1 MEKRLFTS
9 ECVTNG
15 HPDKVADSISDAILD
30 ACLAQDPHSRVA
42 CETMVTTDF
51 CIICGEITT
60 KATVDYAAVAREAI
74 RKIGYVYPGDGF
86 DADTVEIQCR
96 IHTQSADIAL
106 GTNDEVG
113 GAGDQGMM
121 FGGAC
126 TQTPELMPLPAAL
139 SRALCS
145 RLTQCVHETDL
156 LRPDGKTQVTVE
168 FDEQGNVVG
177 IDTVVV
183 SVMHSADFAIEA
195 LRKYV
200 RENVIAPVLERYG
213 FHIENVAH
221 IHINPTGNF
230 VIGGPN
236 GDTGLT
242 GRKIIVDTYGGY
254 FSHGGGAFSGKDPTK
269 VDRSAAYMARYMAKN
284 LVAAGLATK
293 VQVQLAYA
301 IGVAQPVSLR
311 VDSYGTGKISDE
323 KMTELLRETC
333 DMTPA
338 GIIRKLDLRRP
349 IYADTAAHGHFGIES
364 RPWEQ
369 TDTGGQAA
377 PAFRN
382 LKKTAGKGKS
392 PSLYFSGSTAQMPKC
407 SKHLYRV
414 MTGSRKLISFQYP
427 PRGIY
432 SKFHRLPPVRRVFL
446 HLFPRWSSSTLW
458 WSYYS

>member
-15 HPDKVADSISDAILD
+15 HPDKVADSVSDAILD
-30 ACLAQDPHSRVA
+30 ACLAQDPNSRVA

-51 CIICGEITT
+51 CMICGEITT
-60 KATVDYAAVAREAI
+60 KAEVDYKAVAREAI
-74 RKIGYVYPGDGF
+74 RAIGYVYPGDGF
-86 DADTVEIQCR
+86 DADSVEIQCR

-126 TQTPELMPLPAAL
+126 TQTPELMPLPVAL
-139 SRALCS
+139 SRALS
-145 RLTQCVHETDL
+145 NRLTECVHSTDL
-156 LRPDGKTQVTVE
+156 LKPDGKTQVSVE
-168 FDEQGNVVG
+168 YDENGKPVA

-183 SVMHSADFAIEA
+183 SIMHSADFEIGQ

-200 RENVIAPVLERYG
+200 RQGVIAPVLAKYG
-213 FHIENVAH
+213 FDIDRVAH

-269 VDRSAAYMARYMAKN
+269 VDRSGAYIARYMAKN
-284 LVAAGLATK
+284 LVAAGLATQ

-301 IGVAQPVSLR
+301 IGVAQPVSVR
-311 VDSYGTGKISDE
+311 VDTYGTGVIADE
-323 KMTELLRETC
+323 AITELLRKTC
-333 DMTPA
+333 DLTPA

-349 IYADTAAHGHFGIES
+349 IYAPTAAVGHFGVAD
-364 RPWEQ
+364 RPWEA
-369 TDTGGQAA
+369 TDLA
-377 PAFRN
+377 PV
-382 LKKTAGKGKS
+382 LKELAG
-392 PSLYFSGSTAQMPKC
+392 
-407 SKHLYRV
+407 
-414 MTGSRKLISFQYP
+414 I
-427 PRGIY
+427 
-432 SKFHRLPPVRRVFL
+432 
-446 HLFPRWSSSTLW
+446 
-458 WSYYS
+458 

>member
-30 ACLAQDPHSRVA
+30 ACLQQDPGSRVA
-42 CETMVTTDF
+42 CETMVTTNF
-51 CIICGEITT
+51 CLICGEITT
-60 KATVDYAAVAREAI
+60 KAVVDYPAVAREAI

-126 TQTPELMPLPAAL
+126 ADTPELMPLPIALARAL
-139 SRALCS
+139 SN
-145 RLTQCVHETDL
+145 RLTECIHSNDL
-156 LRPDGKTQVTVE
+156 LRADGKTQVSIE
-168 FDEQGNVVG
+168 YDENGKVLGV
-177 IDTVVV
+177 DTVVV
-183 SVMHSADFAIEA
+183 SVMHSADFEIEE

-200 RENVIAPVLERYG
+200 RQGVIAPVLEKYG
-213 FHIENVAH
+213 FSLEDVAH

-284 LVAAGLATK
+284 LVAAGLATQ

-311 VDSYGTGKISDE
+311 VDSYGTGIISDE
-323 KMTELLRETC
+323 KMTELLRQTC

-338 GIIRKLDLRRP
+338 GIIRKLNLRQP
-349 IYADTAAHGHFGIES
+349 IYAPTAAVGHFGVAG
-364 RPWEQ
+364 RPWEE
-369 TDTGGQAA
+369 TDLA
-377 PAFRN
+377 PV
-382 LKKTAGKGKS
+382 LKDLAG
-392 PSLYFSGSTAQMPKC
+392 
-407 SKHLYRV
+407 
-414 MTGSRKLISFQYP
+414 I
-427 PRGIY
+427 
-432 SKFHRLPPVRRVFL
+432 
-446 HLFPRWSSSTLW
+446 
-458 WSYYS
+458 

>member
-30 ACLAQDPHSRVA
+30 ACLAQDPNSRVA
-42 CETMVTTDF
+42 CETTVTTNF
-51 CIICGEITT
+51 CLICGEITT
-60 KATVDYAAVAREAI
+60 TANVDYAAVARQAI
-74 RKIGYVYPGDGF
+74 RKIGYIYPDAGF
-86 DADTVEIQCR
+86 DADSVEILCR

-126 TQTPELMPLPAAL
+126 THTPEMMPLPIAL
-139 SRALCS
+139 ARALAN
-145 RLTQCVHETDL
+145 RLTECVHSNDL

-168 FDEQGNVVG
+168 FDDHNNVIGV
-177 IDTVVV
+177 DTVVV
-183 SVMHSADFAIEA
+183 SIMHSPDFEIEE

-200 RENVIAPVLERYG
+200 REGVIAPVLTNYG
-213 FHIENVAH
+213 FDIKDVRC

-242 GRKIIVDTYGGY
+242 GRKIIVDTYGGF

-269 VDRSAAYMARYMAKN
+269 VDRSGAYMARYMAKN
-284 LVAAGLATK
+284 VVASGLATK
-293 VQVQLAYA
+293 IEVQLAYA
-301 IGVAQPVSLR
+301 IGVAEPVSIR
-311 VDSYGTGKISDE
+311 VETYGTGKLHDE
-323 KMTELLRETC
+323 EITALLRKTV

-338 GIIRKLDLRRP
+338 GIIRKLNLRQP
-349 IYADTAAHGHFGIES
+349 IYAPTAEFGHFGVAD

-369 TDTGGQAA
+369 TDLA
-377 PAFRN
+377 PV
-382 LKKTAGKGKS
+382 LKELAG
-392 PSLYFSGSTAQMPKC
+392 
-407 SKHLYRV
+407 
-414 MTGSRKLISFQYP
+414 I
-427 PRGIY
+427 
-432 SKFHRLPPVRRVFL
+432 
-446 HLFPRWSSSTLW
+446 
-458 WSYYS
+458 

>member
-30 ACLAQDPHSRVA
+30 ACLAQDPGSRVA

-51 CIICGEITT
+51 CLICGEITT
-60 KATVDYAAVAREAI
+60 KAKVDYDAVAREAI
-74 RKIGYVYPGDGF
+74 RAIGYTREGDGF
-86 DADTVEIQCR
+86 NADTVEIQCR

-126 TQTPELMPLPAAL
+126 IQTPELMPLPAAL
-139 SRALCS
+139 SRALCN
-145 RLTQCVHETDL
+145 RLTECVHENDL

-168 FDEQGNVVG
+168 FDEDGKVVG
-177 IDTVVV
+177 VDTVVV
-183 SVMHSADFAIEA
+183 SIMHSADFQMDA
-195 LRKYV
+195 LRAYI
-200 RENVIAPVLERYG
+200 RENVITPVLAKYG
-213 FHIENVAH
+213 FDVNTVPNIF
-221 IHINPTGNF
+221 INPTGHF

-284 LVAAGLATK
+284 LVAAGLAEQ

-301 IGVAQPVSLR
+301 IGVAEPVSVR
-311 VDSYGTGKISDE
+311 VDSYGTGKVSDE
-323 KMTELLRETC
+323 TMTELLRKTC
-333 DMTPA
+333 DLTPA
-338 GIIRKLDLRRP
+338 GIIRKLDLRKP
-349 IYADTAAHGHFGIES
+349 IYASTAAKGHFGVDGKS
-364 RPWEQ
+364 WEQ
-369 TDTGGQAA
+369 TDLAEE
-377 PAFRN
+377 
-382 LKKTAGKGKS
+382 L
-392 PSLYFSGSTAQMPKC
+392 
-407 SKHLYRV
+407 
-414 MTGSRKLISFQYP
+414 RKLA
-427 PRGIY
+427 GI
-432 SKFHRLPPVRRVFL
+432 
-446 HLFPRWSSSTLW
+446 
-458 WSYYS
+458 

>member
-30 ACLAQDPHSRVA
+30 ACLAQDPGSRVA

-51 CIICGEITT
+51 CLICGEITT
-60 KATVDYAAVAREAI
+60 KAQVDYAAVAREAI
-74 RKIGYVYPGDGF
+74 RHIGYVYPGDGF

-126 TQTPELMPLPAAL
+126 VQTPELMPLPVAL
-139 SRALCS
+139 ARALCN
-145 RLTQCVHETDL
+145 RLTECIHSNAL
-156 LRPDGKTQVTVE
+156 LRAAGKTQVSVAYAE
-168 FDEQGNVVG
+168 DGSVIG

-183 SVMHSADFAIEA
+183 SVMHSADFEIEE
-195 LRKYV
+195 LRKYI
-200 RENVIAPVLERYG
+200 RQGVIAPVLESYG
-213 FHIENVAH
+213 FAIDNVPN

-269 VDRSAAYMARYMAKN
+269 VDRSGAYMARYMAKN
-284 LVAAGLATK
+284 LVAAGLATQ

-301 IGVAQPVSLR
+301 IGVAEPVSVR
-311 VDSYGTGKISDE
+311 VDSYGTGVIADE
-323 KMTELLRETC
+323 QMTALLRKTC
-333 DMTPA
+333 DLTPG
-338 GIIRKLDLRRP
+338 GIIRKLELRRP
-349 IYADTAAHGHFGIES
+349 IYAPTAEYGHFGVAD

-369 TDTGGQAA
+369 TDLAA
-377 PAFRN
+377 E
-382 LKKTAGKGKS
+382 LKKLAG
-392 PSLYFSGSTAQMPKC
+392 
-407 SKHLYRV
+407 
-414 MTGSRKLISFQYP
+414 I
-427 PRGIY
+427 
-432 SKFHRLPPVRRVFL
+432 
-446 HLFPRWSSSTLW
+446 
-458 WSYYS
+458 

>member
-30 ACLAQDPHSRVA
+30 ACLAQDPGSRVA
-42 CETMVTTDF
+42 CETMVTTNF
-51 CIICGEITT
+51 CLICGEITT
-60 KATVDYAAVAREAI
+60 TAQVDYEAVAREAI

-126 TQTPELMPLPAAL
+126 TQTPELMPLPIALARAL
-139 SRALCS
+139 SN
-145 RLTQCVHETDL
+145 RLTQCVHSNDL
-156 LRPDGKTQVTVE
+156 LRADGKTQVTVE
-168 FDEQGNVVG
+168 YAEDGSIKG

-183 SVMHSADFAIEA
+183 SIMHSADFEMEQ
-195 LRKYV
+195 LRKYI
-200 RENVIAPVLERYG
+200 REGVIAPVLKDYG
-213 FHIENVAH
+213 FAIEDVAN

-284 LVAAGLATK
+284 LVAAGLATQ

-301 IGVAQPVSLR
+301 IGVAQPVSVR
-311 VDSYGTGKISDE
+311 VESYGTGVISDE
-323 KMTELLRETC
+323 KMTELLRQVC
-333 DMTPA
+333 DLTPA
-338 GIIRKLDLRRP
+338 GIISKLQLRRP
-349 IYADTAAHGHFGIES
+349 IYAPTAAEGHFGVAD

-369 TDTGGQAA
+369 TDIAVE
-377 PAFRN
+377 
-382 LKKTAGKGKS
+382 LKKLANS
-392 PSLYFSGSTAQMPKC
+392 
-407 SKHLYRV
+407 
-414 MTGSRKLISFQYP
+414 
-427 PRGIY
+427 
-432 SKFHRLPPVRRVFL
+432 
-446 HLFPRWSSSTLW
+446 
-458 WSYYS
+458 

>member
-1 MEKRLFTS
+1 MMKGKIMEKRLFTS

-30 ACLAQDPHSRVA
+30 ACLAQDPQSRVA

-51 CIICGEITT
+51 CMICGEITT
-60 KATVDYAAVAREAI
+60 RAVVDYASVAREAI
-74 RKIGYVYPGDGF
+74 RDIGYTHKGDGF

-106 GTNDEVG
+106 GTNEEVG

-139 SRALCS
+139 SRALCN
-145 RLTQCVHETDL
+145 RLTACVKENDL
-156 LRPDGKTQVTVE
+156 LRPDGKTQVSVE
-168 FDEQGNVVG
+168 FDDQGNVVG

-183 SVMHSADFAIEA
+183 SIMHSAAFPMEE
-195 LRKYV
+195 LRAYI
-200 RENVIAPVLERYG
+200 RQQVIAPVLERYG
-213 FHIENVAH
+213 FDIAKVCHVF
-221 IHINPTGNF
+221 INPTGNF

-284 LVAAGLATK
+284 LVAAGLASQ

-301 IGVAQPVSLR
+301 IGVAEPVSIR
-311 VDSYGTGKISDE
+311 VDSYGTGKVSDE
-323 KMTELLRETC
+323 KMVELLRKTC
-333 DMTPA
+333 DMTPG
-338 GIIRKLDLRRP
+338 GIIRKLDLRKP
-349 IYADTAAHGHFGIES
+349 VYASTAAKGHFGVEGKT
-364 RPWEQ
+364 WEQ
-369 TDTGGQAA
+369 TDLAET
-377 PAFRN
+377 
-382 LKKTAGKGKS
+382 L
-392 PSLYFSGSTAQMPKC
+392 
-407 SKHLYRV
+407 
-414 MTGSRKLISFQYP
+414 RKLS
-427 PRGIY
+427 GI
-432 SKFHRLPPVRRVFL
+432 
-446 HLFPRWSSSTLW
+446 
-458 WSYYS
+458 

>member
-30 ACLAQDPHSRVA
+30 ACLAQDPGSRVA
-42 CETMVTTDF
+42 CETMVTTNF
-51 CIICGEITT
+51 CLICGEITT
-60 KATVDYAAVAREAI
+60 KAVVDYKEVAREAI

-96 IHTQSADIAL
+96 IHTQSADIAM

-126 TQTPELMPLPAAL
+126 AHTPELMPLPIALARAL
-139 SRALCS
+139 SN
-145 RLTQCVHETDL
+145 RLTECVHSNDL
-156 LRPDGKTQVTVE
+156 LRPDGKTQVSVE
-168 FDEQGNVVG
+168 FDENGNVVG

-183 SVMHSADFAIEA
+183 SIMHSADFEMSQ

-200 RENVIAPVLERYG
+200 REGVIAPVLKDYG
-213 FHIENVAH
+213 FDINDVAH

-284 LVAAGLATK
+284 LVAAGLAK
-293 VQVQLAYA
+293 QVQVQLAYA
-301 IGVAQPVSLR
+301 IGVAEPVSVR
-311 VDSYGTGKISDE
+311 VDSYGTGVVADE
-323 KMTELLRETC
+323 TMTAWLRQLC
-333 DMTPA
+333 DLTPG

-349 IYADTAAHGHFGIES
+349 IYAPTAANGHFGVAD
-364 RPWEQ
+364 RPWEK
-369 TDTGGQAA
+369 TDLVEELKALAA
-377 PAFRN
+377 NA
-382 LKKTAGKGKS
+382 
-392 PSLYFSGSTAQMPKC
+392 
-407 SKHLYRV
+407 
-414 MTGSRKLISFQYP
+414 
-427 PRGIY
+427 
-432 SKFHRLPPVRRVFL
+432 
-446 HLFPRWSSSTLW
+446 
-458 WSYYS
+458 

>member
-9 ECVTNG
+9 ECVTSG
-15 HPDKVADSISDAILD
+15 HPDKVADAISDAILD
-30 ACLAQDPHSRVA
+30 ACLQQDPGSRVA

-51 CIICGEITT
+51 CLICGEITT
-60 KATVDYAAVAREAI
+60 KAVVDYQAVARETI
-74 RKIGYVYPGDGF
+74 RQIGYIYPGDGF
-86 DADTVEIQCR
+86 DADSVEIQCR

-139 SRALCS
+139 ARALCN
-145 RLTQCVHETDL
+145 RLTECVHSNDL
-156 LRPDGKTQVTVE
+156 LRADGKTQVTVE
-168 FDEQGNVVG
+168 FDENGKVKG

-183 SVMHSADFAIEA
+183 SIMHSKDFQMEE
-195 LRKYV
+195 LRKYI
-200 RENVIAPVLERYG
+200 REGVIAPVLQNYG
-213 FHIENVAH
+213 FDINEVAH

-284 LVAAGLATK
+284 LVAAGLAQQ

-311 VDSYGTGKISDE
+311 VDSYGTGKISDAA
-323 KMTELLRETC
+323 MTELLRQTC
-333 DMTPA
+333 DLTPA
-338 GIIRKLDLRRP
+338 GIIRRLQLRRP
-349 IYADTAAHGHFGIES
+349 IYGETAQHGHFGVAN
-364 RPWEQ
+364 RPWEA
-369 TDTGGQAA
+369 TDLAEK
-377 PAFRN
+377 
-382 LKKTAGKGKS
+382 LKAM
-392 PSLYFSGSTAQMPKC
+392 AN
-407 SKHLYRV
+407 
-414 MTGSRKLISFQYP
+414 I
-427 PRGIY
+427 
-432 SKFHRLPPVRRVFL
+432 
-446 HLFPRWSSSTLW
+446 
-458 WSYYS
+458 

>member
-30 ACLAQDPHSRVA
+30 ACLQQDPGSRVA
-42 CETMVTTDF
+42 CETMVTTNF

-60 KATVDYAAVAREAI
+60 KAEVDYKAVAREAI

-86 DADTVEIQCR
+86 DADSVEIQCR

-126 TQTPELMPLPAAL
+126 TQTPELMPLPVAL
-139 SRALCS
+139 SRALCN
-145 RLTQCVHETDL
+145 RLTECVHSTDL

-168 FDEQGNVVG
+168 YDENGKVIGV
-177 IDTVVV
+177 DTVVV
-183 SVMHSADFAIEA
+183 SIMHSAEFEMEE

-200 RENVIAPVLERYG
+200 REGVIAPVLKNYG
-213 FHIENVAH
+213 FDIADVTH

-284 LVAAGLATK
+284 LVAAGLAE
-293 VQVQLAYA
+293 QAEVQLAYA
-301 IGVAQPVSLR
+301 IGVAQPVSVR
-311 VDSYGTGKISDE
+311 VNSYGTGKIADE
-323 KMTELLRETC
+323 KMTELLRATC
-333 DMTPA
+333 DLTPG

-349 IYADTAAHGHFGIES
+349 IYASTAAIGHFGILEN

-369 TDTGGQAA
+369 TDIAE
-377 PAFRN
+377 
-382 LKKTAGKGKS
+382 
-392 PSLYFSGSTAQMPKC
+392 
-407 SKHLYRV
+407 
-414 MTGSRKLISFQYP
+414 KLRELANI
-427 PRGIY
+427 
-432 SKFHRLPPVRRVFL
+432 
-446 HLFPRWSSSTLW
+446 
-458 WSYYS
+458 

>member
-30 ACLAQDPHSRVA
+30 ACLRQDPLSRVA

-60 KATVDYAAVAREAI
+60 KAVVDYKEIAREAI

-86 DADTVEIQCR
+86 DADSVEIQCR

-126 TQTPELMPLPAAL
+126 TQTPELMPLPVAL
-139 SRALCS
+139 SRALS
-145 RLTQCVHETDL
+145 NRLTLCVQSNDL
-156 LRPDGKTQVTVE
+156 LRPDGKTQVSVE
-168 FDEQGNVVG
+168 YDEDGNVVG

-183 SVMHSADFAIEA
+183 SIMHSADFEIGEV
-195 LRKYV
+195 RRYV
-200 RENVIAPVLERYG
+200 REGVIAPVLKQYG
-213 FHIENVAH
+213 FDIEAVAN

-269 VDRSAAYMARYMAKN
+269 VDRSGAYMARYMAKN
-284 LVAAGLATK
+284 VVAAGLAEN

-301 IGVAQPVSLR
+301 IGVAEPVSVR
-311 VDSYGTGKISDE
+311 VETYGTGKIADE
-323 KMTELLRETC
+323 AITALLRKTC
-333 DMTPA
+333 DLTPA

-349 IYADTAAHGHFGIES
+349 IYGKTALEGHFGVED

-369 TDTGGQAA
+369 TDIAEE
-377 PAFRN
+377 
-382 LKKTAGKGKS
+382 LK
-392 PSLYFSGSTAQMPKC
+392 
-407 SKHLYRV
+407 
-414 MTGSRKLISFQYP
+414 
-427 PRGIY
+427 
-432 SKFHRLPPVRRVFL
+432 RLANI
-446 HLFPRWSSSTLW
+446 
-458 WSYYS
+458 

>member
-9 ECVTNG
+9 ECVTCG

-30 ACLAQDPHSRVA
+30 ACLAQDPNSRVA

-51 CIICGEITT
+51 CLICGEITT
-60 KATVDYAAVAREAI
+60 EANVDYPAVAREVI

-86 DADTVEIQCR
+86 DADSVEILCK

-126 TQTPELMPLPAAL
+126 THTPELMPLPVAL
-139 SRALCS
+139 SRALS
-145 RLTQCVHETDL
+145 NRLTQCVQSNDL
-156 LRPDGKTQVTVE
+156 LRPDGKTQVSVE
-168 FDEQGNVVG
+168 FDEKGNILG

-183 SVMHSADFAIEA
+183 SIMHSADFLIEEV
-195 LRKYV
+195 RRYV
-200 RENVIAPVLERYG
+200 REGVIAPVLKDYG
-213 FHIENVAH
+213 FDINDVAH

-269 VDRSAAYMARYMAKN
+269 VDRSGAYMARYMAKN
-284 LVAAGLATK
+284 VVAAGLAEN

-301 IGVAQPVSLR
+301 IGVAEPVSVR
-311 VDSYGTGKISDE
+311 VETYGTGKIADE
-323 KMTELLRETC
+323 EITALLRKTC
-333 DMTPA
+333 DLTPG
-338 GIIRKLDLRRP
+338 GIIKKLNLRRP
-349 IYADTAAHGHFGIES
+349 IYGITALEGHFGAAD

-369 TDTGGQAA
+369 TDLADE
-377 PAFRN
+377 
-382 LKKTAGKGKS
+382 LK
-392 PSLYFSGSTAQMPKC
+392 
-407 SKHLYRV
+407 
-414 MTGSRKLISFQYP
+414 
-427 PRGIY
+427 
-432 SKFHRLPPVRRVFL
+432 RLANI
-446 HLFPRWSSSTLW
+446 
-458 WSYYS
+458 